1 VSRSGCHANRS
12 GATRVSAH
20 LSVDEVMAEVRGR
33 VRERLQAELAR
44 AHPDSPLLD
53 DDIFGEAE
61 ALFRRALDHRRR
73 LVLPALLM
81 PDDDWELATGL
92 RFGSHRPLVGPL
104 LVFLKRR
111 VLLPLTR
118 WLYEFS
124 ADNFVRQVRINETL
138 MASIETLVVEL
149 VMLRRDVD
157 RLRRAVRSAGTG
169 PDADQ

>member
-1 VSRSGCHANRS
+1 MS
-12 GATRVSAH
+12 TP
-20 LSVDEVMAEVRGR
+20 LSVDEVMAEVRSR

-44 AHPDSPLLD
+44 VHPESPLLSD
-53 DDIFGEAE
+53 EIFDQAE
-61 ALFRRALDHRRR
+61 AIFRRALDHRRR

-92 RFGSHRPLVGPL
+92 RFRSHRPLVGPA

-111 VLLPLTR
+111 LLLPLMR

-138 MASIETLVVEL
+138 MASIETLVVE
-149 VMLRRDVD
+149 VVILRREVD
-157 RLRRAVRSAGTG
+157 ALGAAPSSARQ
-169 PDADQ
+169 ADPSR